1 MAQGDREIEQLASRL
16 HSASIH
22 LLRHVRK
29 ADTATGEGPAR
40 LSALSV
46 LVFAGPMTLG
56 RLAAAEQVK
65 PPTMT
70 RIAAGLEKSGL
81 AQRVS
86 DEADARRVTIAA
98 TAKGRQLLLAG
109 QRRRVEAL
117 ARELREMSS
126 KDLRSLREAMDVL
139 EKVFPPHSKGN
150 S

>member
-86 DEADARRVTIAA
+86 DAADARRVTIAA

>member
-1 MAQGDREIEQLASRL
+1 MGKRNPELEQLASRL

-56 RLAAAEQVK
+56 KLAAAEQVK

-81 AQRVS
+81 AERIS
-86 DEADARRVTIAA
+86 DAQDARRVLIAA

-109 QRRRVEAL
+109 QRRRVESL
-117 ARELREMSS
+117 AHELREMSA
-126 KDLRSLREAMDVL
+126 KDLRTLREAMDVL
-139 EKVFPPHSKGN
+139 EKIFPPHTKDN